1 MPRSLAVLLLALPVA
16 AGAQVYRWK
25 DASGQVHYSQVPP
38 PGAETRALPPPPPPS
53 ASPNQDALN
62 KSLQDA
68 TKAEPK
74 AREEAAKAAEA
85 QASRQREC
93 QSLREQVA
101 FMDQNT
107 PRRMTTTD
115 AQGNVSRVT
124 TEQFDARK
132 AELQSRMASVCS

>member
-1 MPRSLAVLLLALPVA
+1 MTRLLALLLLALPIA

-25 DASGQVHYSQVPP
+25 DKNGQVHYSQVPP
-38 PGAETRALPPPPPPS
+38 PGAEARTLAPPPPPS

-68 TKAEPK
+68 AKAEPK
-74 AREEAAKAAEA
+74 AREEAIKAAEA

-93 QSLREQVA
+93 QSLREQIA
-101 FMDQNT
+101 YMDQNT
-107 PRRMTTTD
+107 ARRMTTTD

-124 TEQFDARK
+124 TDQFDARK
-132 AELQSRMASVCS
+132 AELQSRMSSVCG